1 MIATKT
7 SKAINLFKS
16 GQLKDALA
24 IFRTFR
30 LGFTK
35 NEQRTLQI
43 AHESMC
49 GNSRF
54 YSDIGINTNRTVE
67 ESKTIISKKYAI

>member
-1 MIATKT
+1 MKETKT

-43 AHESMC
+43 AYEIMY